1 LFLTDNKIMAELNLK
16 AKIRKA
22 EEKPKILREEG
33 IIPAVVYGH
42 KIKNISL
49 SVDQKS
55 FKQVFAKSGESAL
68 IDLEIEKEKKLRKV
82 LIKAAQTDPVSGEYL
97 HIDFYEVKMTE
108 KITAEVPLEFRGVSP
123 AVKDSAGVLVK
134 NIDKLEVSCFP
145 QDLPRAIP
153 VSISALKTFE
163 DAIHVQDL
171 EIPDKVEILAVHPS
185 DVVASVT
192 PPRSEEEIAALEEK
206 VEEKVE
212 EVEGVKKEEPQEGE
226 AAPSPA
232 DGEKEKKKE

>member
-1 LFLTDNKIMAELNLK
+1 MAELNLK

-82 LIKAAQTDPVSGEYL
+82 LI
-97 HIDFYEVKMTE
+97 
-108 KITAEVPLEFRGVSP
+108 
-123 AVKDSAGVLVK
+123 
-134 NIDKLEVSCFP
+134 
-145 QDLPRAIP
+145 
-153 VSISALKTFE
+153 
-163 DAIHVQDL
+163 
-171 EIPDKVEILAVHPS
+171 
-185 DVVASVT
+185 
-192 PPRSEEEIAALEEK
+192 
-206 VEEKVE
+206 
-212 EVEGVKKEEPQEGE
+212 
-226 AAPSPA
+226 
-232 DGEKEKKKE
+232 

>member
-1 LFLTDNKIMAELNLK
+1 MIELNLK

-22 EEKPKILREEG
+22 EEKPKALRKEDM
-33 IIPAVVYGH
+33 IPAVVYGH

-49 SVDQKS
+49 NIDQKS
-55 FKQVFAKSGESAL
+55 FKQVFEKAGESAL
-68 IDLEIEKEKKLRKV
+68 IDLDIEKEKKPRKV
-82 LIKAAQTDPVSGEYL
+82 LIKEAQTDPVSGEYL

-123 AVKDSAGVLVK
+123 AVKDASGVLVK
-134 NIDKLEVSCFP
+134 NMDKFEVSCFP
-145 QDLPRAIP
+145 QDLPHSIP
-153 VSISALKTFE
+153 VLISALKTFE
-163 DAIHVQDL
+163 DVIHVKDL
-171 EIPDKVEILAVHPS
+171 EIPDKVEVLANPS

-212 EVEGVKKEEPQEGE
+212 EVEGVKEEEPESGE
-226 AAPSPA
+226 AAPSDA
-232 DGEKEKKKE
+232 EGEKEKKKE